1 MSSRDVALEDMTKLK
16 ELIDA
21 NTFAPVLQQMQQ
33 RAWLMHW
40 GLYIFFN
47 HENGR
52 NLIVDT
58 LFQDRH
64 VANAA
69 PCAGASARQYCASHT
84 CFGCSLSLPPCKPGM
99 WSSVSGRD
107 SGRIPMMSTWLCRYL
122 NAVQT
127 TAQHLLRY
135 LAAAV
140 VVNKRRRSLLKDMVK
155 VRIRPE

>member
-1 MSSRDVALEDMTKLK
+1 MRAAYGRPRLTCAYHVIKLFSPRDVALEDMTKLK

-64 VANAA
+64 VILLLH
-69 PCAGASARQYCASHT
+69 CSHT
-84 CFGCSLSLPPCKPGM
+84 PSVTAASCHAYFCRPCKGLAQ
-99 WSSVSGRD
+99 
-107 SGRIPMMSTWLCRYL
+107 WL
-122 NAVQT
+122 Q
-127 TAQHLLRY
+127 Q
-135 LAAAV
+135 
-140 VVNKRRRSLLKDMVK
+140 
-155 VRIRPE
+155 

>member
-1 MSSRDVALEDMTKLK
+1 MTKLK

-40 GLYIFFN
+40 GLYVFFN

-64 VANAA
+64 ATVLSMPIYRPLVAW
-69 PCAGASARQYCASHT
+69 T
-84 CFGCSLSLPPCKPGM
+84 L
-99 WSSVSGRD
+99 
-107 SGRIPMMSTWLCRYL
+107 LC
-122 NAVQT
+122 
-127 TAQHLLRY
+127 LLFR
-135 LAAAV
+135 
-140 VVNKRRRSLLKDMVK
+140 
-155 VRIRPE
+155 

>member
-1 MSSRDVALEDMTKLK
+1 MMQCDAVSDRSRISRPCMRMRIAGFLFSYVTHYHSLWPRVVKRRPFMCPVIVRRSLTLARPRDVALEDMTKLK

-64 VANAA
+64 VT
-69 PCAGASARQYCASHT
+69 Y
-84 CFGCSLSLPPCKPGM
+84 
-99 WSSVSGRD
+99 
-107 SGRIPMMSTWLCRYL
+107 MSTAPVKQGISASSYL
-122 NAVQT
+122 PMFPNDTQPASSF
-127 TAQHLLRY
+127 H
-135 LAAAV
+135 
-140 VVNKRRRSLLKDMVK
+140 
-155 VRIRPE
+155 

>member
-1 MSSRDVALEDMTKLK
+1 MLVVSSRDVALEDMTKLK

-40 GLYIFFN
+40 GLYVFFN

-64 VANAA
+64 ATVLSMPIYRPLVAW
-69 PCAGASARQYCASHT
+69 T
-84 CFGCSLSLPPCKPGM
+84 L
-99 WSSVSGRD
+99 
-107 SGRIPMMSTWLCRYL
+107 LC
-122 NAVQT
+122 
-127 TAQHLLRY
+127 LLFR
-135 LAAAV
+135 
-140 VVNKRRRSLLKDMVK
+140 
-155 VRIRPE
+155 

>member
-1 MSSRDVALEDMTKLK
+1 MTKLK

-64 VANAA
+64 VPNRALI
-69 PCAGASARQYCASHT
+69 S
-84 CFGCSLSLPPCKPGM
+84 
-99 WSSVSGRD
+99 
-107 SGRIPMMSTWLCRYL
+107 
-122 NAVQT
+122 
-127 TAQHLLRY
+127 
-135 LAAAV
+135 LAAGLSAAGPV
-140 VVNKRRRSLLKDMVK
+140 LALA
-155 VRIRPE
+155 RIYG